1 MVFLSFSC
9 KEEKELID
17 TVWNRGGR
25 NLTRQVNCGEKKHLQ
40 TEFYQENRKGEGLTL
55 GTEGRLSERTS
66 LPDIHIWEA

>member
-40 TEFYQENRKGEGLTL
+40 TEFYQENRKV
-55 GTEGRLSERTS
+55 S
-66 LPDIHIWEA
+66 